1 MKLHAHLLQKP
12 DPEDL
17 EFLLKELDDQIR
29 LTFGPEVP
37 EGSGFQILVAGR
49 PERKHIL
56 ASSELS
62 ALIVP
67 WAGIPETTRELMKE
81 FPGIRV
87 HNLHHNAA
95 PTAELAVALLMGA
108 AKFLVP
114 FDRTIRNDDWRLRY
128 QPNPAILLEGKVA
141 LILGFGEIGQRVG
154 RICEALGMK
163 VHGIRRHPERQL
175 LFDLEAEVH
184 PLKSLKRILPQA
196 DVLILCL
203 PLTPQTQGLIGEE
216 ELALMPGEGI
226 LVNVGRGPVIDQ
238 HTLFEALKNGNLCAA
253 GLDVWYNY
261 PKDEESRISTPPAD
275 YPFHELDNLVMSPHR
290 GGGSIETGRLRMQ
303 HLAASLNAAARG
315 LSVPNPVDLKE
326 GY

>member
-1 MKLHAHLLQKP
+1 MLHAHILQKP
-12 DPEDL
+12 EPGDL

-29 LTFGPEVP
+29 LTFGAEMS
-37 EGSGFQILVAGR
+37 EGTGFQILVAGR

-56 ASSELS
+56 ASSELR
-62 ALIVP
+62 ALIIP
-67 WAGIPETTRELMKE
+67 WAGIPESTRELMKE

-114 FDRTIRNDDWRLRY
+114 FDRTIRNDDWRPRY
-128 QPNPAILLEGKVA
+128 RPNPAVLLEGKMA

-154 RICEALGMK
+154 RVCQALAMR
-163 VHGIRRHPERQL
+163 VHGIRRHPEHPL
-175 LFDLEAEVH
+175 LFDMEAKVH
-184 PLKSLKRILPQA
+184 PLGSLKMILPQA
-196 DVLILCL
+196 NALILCL

-216 ELALMPGEGI
+216 ELALMPEGGI
-226 LVNVGRGPVIDQ
+226 LINVGRGPVVDQ
-238 HTLFEALKNGNLCAA
+238 RALYSALKNGSLRAA

-275 YPFHELDNLVMSPHR
+275 YPFQELDNVVMSPHR
-290 GGGSIETGRLRMQ
+290 GGGSIETGRLRLQ

-315 LSVPNPVDLKE
+315 LPVPNPVNMKE